1 MAKRSI
7 FRRDA
12 GHMYALRYG
21 VLREYRTGVGFTCA
35 ALTGIGGKM
44 HYYSGFFSFS
54 NLLLYL
60 HINEAD

>member
-1 MAKRSI
+1 
-7 FRRDA
+7 
-12 GHMYALRYG
+12 MYALRYG